1 MLHVWAWRD
10 TPRGTFTD
18 MNPRV
23 SCEAVPMDE
32 SQGNKTGR
40 GPISVASG
48 LGEKAR
54 RLLAV
59 GPISFVVGYARRCH
73 TASASA

>member
-1 MLHVWAWRD
+1 
-10 TPRGTFTD
+10 
-18 MNPRV
+18 
-23 SCEAVPMDE
+23 MDE
-32 SQGNKTGR
+32 SQANKTGR